1 MTRDKISRN
10 IMSMWT
16 KYYVMFGPGGQNIM
30 GDKIL
35 CDTGAARSRG
45 SEPEPEP
52 EPEP

>member
-1 MTRDKISRN
+1 MTGDKISCN

-35 CDTGAARSRG
+35 CDTGPLKIFGRSQK
-45 SEPEPEP
+45 
-52 EPEP
+52 